1 MATKTTA
8 KSSCKSSCKS
18 CAKKC
23 ASKPKN
29 IAAAA
34 RAQYDLSIPAEYE
47 PISMWGYF
55 GYEFLFAIPVV
66 GWIICISFAFMAH
79 NVNLRNFARSQFC
92 YLIIYIIIICVLAG
106 LGVLST
112 VFESL
117 GMI

>member
-1 MATKTTA
+1 MATQTTA
-8 KSSCKSSCKS
+8 KKSCKSSSKS
-18 CAKKC
+18 C

-29 IAAAA
+29 IAAS
-34 RAQYDLSIPAEYE
+34 RRQYDLSIPAEYE
-47 PISMWGYF
+47 PIGMWGYF

-92 YLIIYIIIICVLAG
+92 YLIIYIIIVCVLAG
-106 LGVLST
+106 FGVLST
-112 VFESL
+112 IFESL